1 MTESDWRRF
10 LTKFNR
16 ELLSY
21 EEVVKSLSRDVRKA
35 GWLGFPGAKASE
47 IIATERRLGI
57 RFPRSYREFLKASN
71 GWRFPSVSISDL
83 RPLEKVAWF
92 SQENLPWI
100 DAYVR
105 PATGLPAIPDKKYF
119 VYGKK
124 QESVNFRPAYLQT
137 ALQISEVD
145 DSAVVLLNPK
155 VVTPDGE
162 WETWLFANWLPGA
175 VRYRSFGEW
184 LAQERKIC
192 RTRLK
197 PLPKEKDPVN
207 RKAATKASRV
217 GARPKKWWGKK

>member
-1 MTESDWRRF
+1 MTESKWKRF

-21 EEVVKSLSRDVRKA
+21 QEVVKALDPEVLKA
-35 GWLGFPGAKASE
+35 GWLGFPGLDASE
-47 IIATERRLGI
+47 IIATERRLGV
-57 RFPRSYREFLKASN
+57 RLPRSYREFLKFSN
-71 GWRFPSVSISDL
+71 GWRFPSISVSYL
-83 RPLEKVAWF
+83 RPLGDVGWF
-92 SQENLPWI
+92 SEQNLAWI

-105 PATGLPAIPDKKYF
+105 PSAGLPPISDKKYF
-119 VYGKK
+119 VYGKR

-137 ALQISEVD
+137 ALQISDVD

-192 RTRLK
+192 AKQLK
-197 PLPKEKDPVN
+197 PLPKEKAA
-207 RKAATKASRV
+207 RKPAGKSLKV
-217 GARPKKWWGKK
+217 GSLAKRLLGKK